1 VILDPDE
8 RAIANRLADEV
19 NRFNIARTG
28 VEDFSE
34 FLRYEIDGE
43 ELAAGIYG
51 FSWGGTFWV
60 DTLFV
65 RSDRRGRG
73 AGTRLL
79 AAAEAEAIARGC
91 HQLALETHDFQAPD
105 FYARHG
111 FTVVGTLPDYPFG
124 HAKLLLR
131 KALPNRIV

>member
-1 VILDPDE
+1 MILDPRE

-19 NRFNIARTG
+19 NRFNVARTG

-34 FLRYEIDGE
+34 FLRYEADGD
-43 ELAAGIYG
+43 ELTAGIYG

-65 RSDRRGRG
+65 RADRRGRG
-73 AGTRLL
+73 IGSRLL
-79 AAAEAEAIARGC
+79 AAAEAEALARGC
-91 HQLALETHDFQAPD
+91 HQLALDTHYFQAPD

-111 FTVVGTLPDYPFG
+111 FEVAGTLAGLSAG

-131 KALPNRIV
+131 KPLA

>member
-1 VILDPDE
+1 M
-8 RAIANRLADEV
+8 ARL
-19 NRFNIARTG
+19 T
-28 VEDFSE
+28 
-34 FLRYEIDGE
+34 
-43 ELAAGIYG
+43 AGIYG

-91 HQLALETHDFQAPD
+91 HQLALDTHDFQAPD

-111 FTVVGTLPDYPFG
+111 FTIAGTLPDYPLG

-131 KALPNRIV
+131 KVIAHRIV